1 MSMNE
6 LHGIAAVIT
15 GMVVIAVIL
24 FFASRGQ
31 FVGALQCKGL
41 LSPTSLTIRR
51 RVARKSHV
59 PRAQIYVRQGTTVQ
73 VVQLGNAEALQLAEI
88 LEKAAREATRD

>member
-1 MSMNE
+1 MNMNE

-15 GMVVIAVIL
+15 GMVLIAVIL

-41 LSPTSLTIRR
+41 VSPTSLTLRR

-59 PRAQIYVRQGTTVQ
+59 ARAQIYVRQGTAVQ
-73 VVQLGNAEALQLAEI
+73 VVQLGNEECLQFAEI
-88 LEKAAREATRD
+88 LERAAREATL